1 MKKRWI
7 IGLFLVLVLAVAS
20 FVLVRYRQEQ
30 EYLSSHVFLGEDVYP
45 MDARQIN
52 LRGRDVTMEY
62 HSQLQALLPACE
74 ILRDVPFQGGKVS
87 WDVTDLTVTALN
99 EADLYV
105 LTTQFPKL
113 NHIHEGVAIM
123 HHEGVDVSVAVAVE
137 ESLK

>member
-45 MDARQIN
+45 MDARQID

-62 HSQLQALLPACE
+62 HSLCQ
-74 ILRDVPFQGGKVS
+74 QGRFS
-87 WDVTDLTVTALN
+87 LTLDMSAGT
-99 EADLYV
+99 V
-105 LTTQFPKL
+105 L
-113 NHIHEGVAIM
+113 
-123 HHEGVDVSVAVAVE
+123 VDTLIF
-137 ESLK
+137 SLVVKNREPISAPCFLMLSKEKCI

>member
-45 MDARQIN
+45 MDARQID

-62 HSQLQALLPACE
+62 HSLSAGTVLVDTRYVS
-74 ILRDVPFQGGKVS
+74 RDGS
-87 WDVTDLTVTALN
+87 R
-99 EADLYV
+99 
-105 LTTQFPKL
+105 
-113 NHIHEGVAIM
+113 
-123 HHEGVDVSVAVAVE
+123 
-137 ESLK
+137 

>member
-45 MDARQIN
+45 MDARQID

-62 HSQLQALLPACE
+62 HSLCQQGRFSLTLDMSAGTVLVDTLIFSLVVKNREPIC
-74 ILRDVPFQGGKVS
+74 RVPIRQ
-87 WDVTDLTVTALN
+87 
-99 EADLYV
+99 
-105 LTTQFPKL
+105 
-113 NHIHEGVAIM
+113 
-123 HHEGVDVSVAVAVE
+123 
-137 ESLK
+137 

>member
-45 MDARQIN
+45 MDARQID

-74 ILRDVPFQGGKVS
+74 ILWDVPFQGGKVS
-87 WDVTDLTVTALN
+87 WDVLCQQGRFSLTPGSFGLLSIGTV
-99 EADLYV
+99 
-105 LTTQFPKL
+105 P
-113 NHIHEGVAIM
+113 
-123 HHEGVDVSVAVAVE
+123 VDMLSR
-137 ESLK
+137 

>member
-45 MDARQIN
+45 MDARQID

-62 HSQLQALLPACE
+62 HSLCQ
-74 ILRDVPFQGGKVS
+74 QGRFS
-87 WDVTDLTVTALN
+87 LTLDMSAGT
-99 EADLYV
+99 V
-105 LTTQFPKL
+105 L
-113 NHIHEGVAIM
+113 
-123 HHEGVDVSVAVAVE
+123 VDTLIF
-137 ESLK
+137 SLVVKKNRPH